1 MPAQTFKSSNLIMG
15 EPVTFGQRYTY
26 AADHALAVM
35 TAKDYFNPAR
45 SRLRAGDTIRVLQ
58 LEHADPQRPDNR
70 VVSWTDL
77 LVQAVG
83 ADGVEVVDERPAV
96 TVPEPKAKPKTQNRR
111 ARERYVED
119 SDAKVVEE
127 DDGTFAVETSD
138 GRFTG
143 LKSLVE
149 AQDIAAG
156 AAPLPQ

>member
-1 MPAQTFKSSNLIMG
+1 MPAQTFKTSSLVMG
-15 EPVTFGQRYTY
+15 EPVSFGQRYTY
-26 AADHALAVM
+26 AADHDLAVM
-35 TAKDYFNPAR
+35 TAEGYFSGAR

-70 VVSWTDL
+70 VVAWTDL

-83 ADGVEVVDERPAV
+83 AGGVEVVDERPAV
-96 TVPEPKAKPKTQNRR
+96 NVPEPKKKPTARNRR
-111 ARERYVED
+111 AEERYVED
-119 SDAKVVEE
+119 SGATVVED
-127 DDGTFAVETSD
+127 DDGTFAVETTD
-138 GRFTG
+138 GRFAG